1 MSGQTV
7 TGLGLQFTDD
17 NKHAYAYSGDVVV
30 SASNTTMLEFSTN
43 SEYLEAMFEYHGAIA
58 QIAANQLAIEV
69 IFNGVSIIHTFF
81 DASVDHTLWDSPPT
95 LIIPPF
101 TNVKMTLAQA
111 SGVDKT
117 MQMTLTAKVGM
128 APRVGN

>member
-43 SEYLEAMFEYHGAIA
+43 SEYLEAMFEYHG
-58 QIAANQLAIEV
+58 N
-69 IFNGVSIIHTFF
+69 F
-81 DASVDHTLWDSPPT
+81 
-95 LIIPPF
+95 
-101 TNVKMTLAQA
+101 
-111 SGVDKT
+111 
-117 MQMTLTAKVGM
+117 
-128 APRVGN
+128 

>member
-1 MSGQTV
+1 M
-7 TGLGLQFTDD
+7 
-17 NKHAYAYSGDVVV
+17 
-30 SASNTTMLEFSTN
+30 
-43 SEYLEAMFEYHGAIA
+43 
-58 QIAANQLAIEV
+58 V